1 MANDNNNDATGR
13 IYLVIPEKYRCTYN
27 RLLTAL
33 SDFGIDALKDCDS
46 VCKGSKGQ
54 VIKCWNMFQA
64 AMAAYNL
71 GNEREADVLIK
82 YIDAQ
87 LNIIYKDGAP
97 SEDCPNITCCDYQ
110 VVLELLKAEFKDL
123 MLEALNEFK
132 PEIKEIVLEALA
144 EYFGPTPPT
153 PTTKYTVTVIT
164 NPSNANVTI
173 NGQAV
178 RTLQVDAGSDV
189 DIYASLT
196 GYISASA
203 NIENISRDETVN
215 LTLVPAPAQTY
226 TLTVNPTPNNAN
238 VSLNGQNRRSIT
250 VESGTTVRVQ
260 VSASGYQSYDQNVVV
275 DSDRTL
281 NVVLEPIPVETYTVT
296 VNPTP
301 NNATVLINGQNTRT
315 LEVPAGSNITI
326 QVSAPGYYT
335 ENVSINNISQ
345 DETRNITLTE
355 IPPSPTPVYQFVV
368 NNSSSDSSISVDSEG
383 ETKQINYISEVTV
396 DGQTSD
402 VPVNVALEAGK
413 NWLSINHDSANK
425 SVTVVVQ
432 QNTDTTQ
439 GRSADITFTQQDSGE
454 EIVVTITQA
463 AATPEE
469 YLRVYDSSHQ
479 EFPTEVTTLY
489 FSAAGETKTIDI
501 ESNTSW
507 TIV

>member
-13 IYLVIPEKYRCTYN
+13 IYLVVPVKYRCTYN

-64 AMAAYNL
+64 AMAAYEL

-123 MLEALNEFK
+123 M
-132 PEIKEIVLEALA
+132 LEALA

-215 LTLVPAPAQTY
+215 LTLSPVPAQTY
-226 TLTVNPTPNNAN
+226 TLTVNPTPNNAT
-238 VSLNGQNRRSIT
+238 VLLNGQSRRSIT

-275 DSDRTL
+275 NSDRTL
-281 NVVLEPIPVETYTVT
+281 NVTLDPIPVQTYTVT

-301 NNATVLINGQNTRT
+301 NNATVLINGQNTRS
-315 LEVPAGSNITI
+315 LEVPAGSNVSI

-383 ETKQINYISEVTV
+383 ETKQINYVSEVTV
-396 DGQTSD
+396 NGETSD
-402 VPVNVALEAGK
+402 VAVNVALEAGK
-413 NWLSINHDSANK
+413 SWLAINHDSTNK
-425 SVTVVVQ
+425 RVTVIVQ
-432 QNTDTTQ
+432 ENTDTTQ

-463 AATPEE
+463 AATPKE
-469 YLRVYDSSHQ
+469 YLRVYDSNHQ

-507 TIV
+507 TIE

>member
-1 MANDNNNDATGR
+1 MVNENNNDATGR
-13 IYLVIPEKYRCTYN
+13 IYLVIPVKYRCTYN

-87 LNIIYKDGAP
+87 LNIIYKDGTP

-110 VVLELLKAEFKDL
+110 VVLELLKADFKDL

-132 PEIKEIVLEALA
+132 PQIKEIVLEALA

-153 PTTKYTVTVIT
+153 PTTKYLVTVNVT
-164 NPSNANVTI
+164 PSNANVTI
-173 NGQAV
+173 NGQNT
-178 RTLQVDAGSDV
+178 RTLEVDEGSDV
-189 DIYASLT
+189 VINASLT
-196 GYISASA
+196 GYISQSRTI
-203 NIENISRDETVN
+203 NNISQNETVN
-215 LTLVPAPAQTY
+215 IVLEETPSENY
-226 TLTVNPTPNNAN
+226 TLTVNPSPNNAN
-238 VSLNGQNRRSIT
+238 VTLNGQSGRSIT
-250 VESGTTVRVQ
+250 VPAGTSVRVI
-260 VSASGYQSYDQNVVV
+260 VSSSGYQTYDETVVV
-275 DSDRTL
+275 NADRTL
-281 NVVLEPIPVETYTVT
+281 NVTLDPIPVETYTVT
-296 VNPTP
+296 VNPIP

-315 LEVPAGSNITI
+315 LEVPAGSDVTI
-326 QVSAPGYYT
+326 NVSASGYSDGVEHIY
-335 ENVSINNISQ
+335 NISQ
-345 DETRNITLTE
+345 DETVNVVLE
-355 IPPSPTPVYQFVV
+355 ELPPSPTPVYQLSV
-368 NNSSSDSSISVDSEG
+368 NGNSSDFNILVDAEG
-383 ETKQINYISEVTV
+383 ETKQLNYISSVTV

-402 VPVNVALEAGK
+402 VPVNVVLEAGK

-469 YLRVYDSSHQ
+469 YLRVYDSNHQ
-479 EFPTEVTTLY
+479 EFPTEVTTIY

>member
-13 IYLVIPEKYRCTYN
+13 IYLVVPVKYRCTYN

-64 AMAAYNL
+64 AMAAYSL
-71 GNEREADVLIK
+71 GNEREADVLVK

-87 LNIIYKDGAP
+87 LNIIYKDGTP

-110 VVLELLKAEFKDL
+110 VVLELLKAEFKD
-123 MLEALNEFK
+123 
-132 PEIKEIVLEALA
+132 IVLEALA

-173 NGQAV
+173 NGQTTK
-178 RTLQVDAGSDV
+178 TLQVDAGSDV
-189 DIYASLT
+189 DIFASLT

-203 NIENISRDETVN
+203 NIENISRDETIN
-215 LTLVPAPAQTY
+215 LTLSPVPAQTY
-226 TLTVNPTPNNAN
+226 TLTVNPTPNNAT
-238 VSLNGQNRRSIT
+238 VLLNGQSRRSIT

-275 DSDRTL
+275 NSNRTL
-281 NVVLEPIPVETYTVT
+281 NVALEPIPVQTYIVI

-315 LEVPAGSNITI
+315 LEVPAGSNVTI

-413 NWLSINHDSANK
+413 NWLTINHDSTNK
-425 SVTVVVQ
+425 RVTVIVQ
-432 QNTDTTQ
+432 ENTDTTQ

-454 EIVVTITQA
+454 EIVVTITQP

-469 YLRVYDSSHQ
+469 YLRVYDSNHQ
-479 EFPTEVTTLY
+479 EFPTEVTTIY

>member
-13 IYLVIPEKYRCTYN
+13 IYLVVPVKYRCTYN

-64 AMAAYNL
+64 AMAAYEL

-123 MLEALNEFK
+123 MLEAL
-132 PEIKEIVLEALA
+132 A

-153 PTTKYTVTVIT
+153 PTTKYTVTVNT
-164 NPSNANVTI
+164 VPANANVTI

-203 NIENISRDETVN
+203 NIENISRDETIN
-215 LTLVPAPAQTY
+215 LTLSPVPAQTY
-226 TLTVNPTPNNAN
+226 TLTVNPTPSDAT
-238 VSLNGQNRRSIT
+238 VLLNGQSGRSIT

-281 NVVLEPIPVETYTVT
+281 NVTLDPIPVETYTVT

-315 LEVPAGSNITI
+315 LEVPAGSNVAI

-335 ENVSINNISQ
+335 ESVSINNISQ

-383 ETKQINYISEVTV
+383 ETKQINYISSVTV

-402 VPVNVALEAGK
+402 VSVNVALEAGK
-413 NWLSINHDSANK
+413 NWLSINHDSTNK

-469 YLRVYDSSHQ
+469 YLRVYDSNHQ
-479 EFPTEVTTLY
+479 EFPTEVTTIY

>member
-13 IYLVIPEKYRCTYN
+13 IYLVVPVKYRCTYN

-64 AMAAYNL
+64 AMAAYEL

-123 MLEALNEFK
+123 M
-132 PEIKEIVLEALA
+132 LEALA

-215 LTLVPAPAQTY
+215 LTLSPIPAQTY
-226 TLTVNPTPNNAN
+226 TLTVNPTPNNAT
-238 VSLNGQNRRSIT
+238 VLLNGQSRRSIT

-281 NVVLEPIPVETYTVT
+281 NVILEPIPVQTYTVT

-315 LEVPAGSNITI
+315 LEVPAGSNVTI
-326 QVSAPGYYT
+326 QVSASGYYT

-383 ETKQINYISEVTV
+383 ETKQINYVSEVTV

-402 VPVNVALEAGK
+402 VPVNVVLEAGK
-413 NWLSINHDSANK
+413 NWLTINHDSTNK
-425 SVTVVVQ
+425 RVTVIVQ
-432 QNTDTTQ
+432 ENTDTTQ
-439 GRSADITFTQQDSGE
+439 GRSANITFTQQDSGE

-469 YLRVYDSSHQ
+469 YLRVYDSNHQ
-479 EFPTEVTTLY
+479 EFPTEVTTIY
-489 FSAAGETKTIDI
+489 FSAAGETKTINI